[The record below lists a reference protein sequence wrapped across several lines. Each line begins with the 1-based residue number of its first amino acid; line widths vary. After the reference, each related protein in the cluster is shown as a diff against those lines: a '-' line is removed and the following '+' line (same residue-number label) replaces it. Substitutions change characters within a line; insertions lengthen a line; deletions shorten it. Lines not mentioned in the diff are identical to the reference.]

1 MSDKKN
7 ILFEIICKTIKKNI
21 VIHEQMTLKEDLQID
36 SVNLVQLS
44 IEIHEKFG
52 IDLGE
57 KVDQGFSVNTVKD
70 LLLCLE

>member
-1 MSDKKN
+1 MSDHKK
-7 ILFEIICKTIKKNI
+7 ILSDIICKVIKKNI
-21 VIHEQMTLKEDLQID
+21 EINEQMSLKQDLKID

-52 IDLGE
+52 VDLGE
-57 KVDQGFSVNTVKD
+57 KVDQGFSVSTVKD